1 MKAALY
7 ARVSTVDKQDPEMQL
22 RALREYCGA
31 RGIDIAGEYVDRTS
45 GVKDRRALLD
55 QLMDAARKRKI
66 DMIAVWKLD
75 RFGRSLKHLVT
86 SLDELN
92 NLGIVFIS
100 YQENIDLSTPSGRLM
115 FHLIAA
121 MAEFERELIRER
133 VIAGVANARAKGRRI
148 GRKGLPPIDRKRII
162 DIYKQDTSQS
172 VRTVAKLGKTSPA
185 TAARII
191 SEYKAGLMDSDGF
204 RKGKPAS

>member
-1 MKAALY
+1 MKKMKAALY

-22 RALREYCGA
+22 KALREYCKS

-45 GVKDRRALLD
+45 GVKDRRSSLD
-55 QLMDAARKRKI
+55 QLMDAAKKRRI

-92 NLGIVFIS
+92 SLGVVFVS

-115 FHLIAA
+115 FHVIAA

-133 VIAGVANARAKGRRI
+133 ELSPVSPTQGPKGSGLDARYW
-148 GRKGLPPIDRKRII
+148 LPS
-162 DIYKQDTSQS
+162 T
-172 VRTVAKLGKTSPA
+172 
-185 TAARII
+185 
-191 SEYKAGLMDSDGF
+191 
-204 RKGKPAS
+204 

>member
-1 MKAALY
+1 
-7 ARVSTVDKQDPEMQL
+7 
-22 RALREYCGA
+22 
-31 RGIDIAGEYVDRTS
+31 
-45 GVKDRRALLD
+45 
-55 QLMDAARKRKI
+55 
-66 DMIAVWKLD
+66 MIAVWKLD

-121 MAEFERELIRER
+121 MAEFGRELIRER